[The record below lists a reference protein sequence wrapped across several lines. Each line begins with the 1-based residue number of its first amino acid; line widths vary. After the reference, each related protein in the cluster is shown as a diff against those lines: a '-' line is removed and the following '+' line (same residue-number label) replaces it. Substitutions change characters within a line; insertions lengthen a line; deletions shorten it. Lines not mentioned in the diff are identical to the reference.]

1 MESLMA
7 VQAETETAKLEVQRI
22 KRETQKLDSKQMA
35 LQAQLRKA
43 GSGGSVSVHQHQNR
57 AGYTLMHL
65 LLVAV
70 LAYVVGRLLTTVAL
84 PF

>member
-7 VQAETETAKLEVQRI
+7 VQAETETAKLEIQRI
-22 KRETQKLDSKQMA
+22 KRETEKLDSKQMA

-43 GSGGSVSVHQHQNR
+43 GGSVSVHQHKNR

-65 LLVAV
+65 ILVAL